1 MEGLF
6 MLLYNAPTSPY
17 GRKVMVTALETGVIS
32 KIEVLRTRPSDTDTD
47 LRERNPL
54 GKIPALIT
62 DDGTALF
69 DSPVICEYLDSLHD
83 GHKLFPAA
91 GPARWLALRQQAEA
105 DGILDAAIARRSEN
119 NRREELRSKAWI
131 GHQTAAMHRALAHL
145 EADVDALSGAPTI
158 GQITIGCMLGY
169 LDFRFPDEDWH
180 GLAPNLSDWFA
191 GFSQRPSM
199 QATVPSDQA

>member
-1 MEGLF
+1 MQ
-6 MLLYNAPTSPY
+6 LYNVPTSPY
-17 GRKVMVTALETGVIS
+17 GRKVMVAAHETGTLAQLDIR
-32 KIEVLRTRPSDTDTD
+32 RTRPSETDHD

-54 GKIPALIT
+54 GKIPTLIT
-62 DDGTALF
+62 DDGMVLF

-91 GPARWLALRQQAEA
+91 GPARWQALRQQAEA
-105 DGILDAAIARRSEN
+105 DGVLDAAILRRTES

-145 EADVDALSGAPTI
+145 EAYVDTLTGAPTI
-158 GQITIGCMLGY
+158 GHVTIGCMLGY
-169 LDFRFPDEDWH
+169 LDFRFPEEDWR
-180 GLAPNLSDWFA
+180 GLAPNLSDWYA